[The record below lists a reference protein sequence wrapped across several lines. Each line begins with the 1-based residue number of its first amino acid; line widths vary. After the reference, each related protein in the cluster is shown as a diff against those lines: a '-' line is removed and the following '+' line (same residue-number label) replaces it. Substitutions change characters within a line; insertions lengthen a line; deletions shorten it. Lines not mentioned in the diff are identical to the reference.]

1 MCRTDHR
8 TQGSSWQW
16 VVMQMFALRDSLE
29 KPAYAVGL
37 LMLVKCAVM
46 GSVWAH
52 IFARPLAGVRLLA
65 AGQSGQ
71 GSMSRGQ
78 HKQPRIGRLGSVE
91 VRLSLSR
98 ALKLGSNDKQVQ
110 SSILQMTTEIR
121 NWATVAQA
129 MESQGATSSQ
139 MYIRAKALANG
150 ELDPMPTSFPP
161 APFTISEVQS

>member
-29 KPAYAVGL
+29 KPACAVGL

-52 IFARPLAGVRLLA
+52 ICARPLAGVRLLA

-98 ALKLGSNDKQVQ
+98 ALKLGSN
-110 SSILQMTTEIR
+110 
-121 NWATVAQA
+121 N
-129 MESQGATSSQ
+129 
-139 MYIRAKALANG
+139 
-150 ELDPMPTSFPP
+150 
-161 APFTISEVQS
+161 